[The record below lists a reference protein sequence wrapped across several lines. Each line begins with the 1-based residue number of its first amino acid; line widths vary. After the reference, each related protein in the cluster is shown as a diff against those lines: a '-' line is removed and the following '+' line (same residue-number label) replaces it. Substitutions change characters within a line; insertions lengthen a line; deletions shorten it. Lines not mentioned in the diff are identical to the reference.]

1 MNRKRALEI
10 ANKML
15 AMKKASGDWLINNVS
30 VFEAFDELQN
40 IYEAKTLKIFKHQGI
55 QGSCVIVS
63 AKNFQEAEKFIRK
76 KLDSNGFK
84 NERLNIF
91 EIEFATT
98 QPTLIHLTNN

>member
-1 MNRKRALEI
+1 MSEWA
-10 ANKML
+10 
-15 AMKKASGDWLINNVS
+15 
-30 VFEAFDELQN
+30 
-40 IYEAKTLKIFKHQGI
+40 
-55 QGSCVIVS
+55 IVS

-84 NERLNIF
+84 NEPINIF